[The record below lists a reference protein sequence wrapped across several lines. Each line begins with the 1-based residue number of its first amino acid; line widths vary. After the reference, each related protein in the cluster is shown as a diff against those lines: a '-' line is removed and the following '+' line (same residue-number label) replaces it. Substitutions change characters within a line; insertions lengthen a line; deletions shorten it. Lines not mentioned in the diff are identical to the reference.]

1 MAKSLPD
8 TRLLDLFGIELP
20 IVQAPMANSSGVDMA
35 VAVAEVCG
43 LGSFPCAGLSDDQ
56 VRDGMAAIR
65 SRTQKPINL
74 NFFCHE
80 EPERNLARE
89 AAWLERLAPYYKE
102 LGAEMPKLPLLP
114 TIYRFT
120 DATCAAVE
128 ELRPEVVS
136 FHFGLPAPDLLARVK
151 KSGCKIISSATTR
164 REALFLAERG
174 VDAIIAQGAEA
185 GGHCGMFIE
194 TNVATQIGSFA
205 LVPQIATSADV
216 PVIAAGGG
224 DRRWARHGGDVHT
237 RCGRRADRHG
247 LFALS
252 RGDGVRL
259 AQGGARGARP
269 PDRDHQC
276 TARPPGTRNLDAFR
290 TRAGA
295 DQPGHPGLSTRDACA
310 RPAQVE
316 GRGAR
321 VGRFLAALVGA
332 GAVPPRSMDSG
343 ALTRAIAE
351 EALARFA

>member
-1 MAKSLPD
+1 
-8 TRLLDLFGIELP
+8 
-20 IVQAPMANSSGVDMA
+20 
-35 VAVAEVCG
+35 
-43 LGSFPCAGLSDDQ
+43 
-56 VRDGMAAIR
+56 MAAIR

-224 DRRWARHGGDVHT
+224 SPMGAAWRRCSH
-237 RCGRRADRHG
+237 
-247 LFALS
+247 S
-252 RGDGVRL
+252 VRP
-259 AQGGARGARP
+259 ACRSARP
-269 PDRDHQC
+269 ICSVPRRRCPPC
-276 TARPPGTRNLDAFR
+276 TRRRSRSPAARP
-290 TRAGA
+290 
-295 DQPGHPGLSTRDACA
+295 
-310 RPAQVE
+310 
-316 GRGAR
+316 
-321 VGRFLAALVGA
+321 
-332 GAVPPRSMDSG
+332 
-343 ALTRAIAE
+343 
-351 EALARFA
+351 

>member
-1 MAKSLPD
+1 
-8 TRLLDLFGIELP
+8 
-20 IVQAPMANSSGVDMA
+20 
-35 VAVAEVCG
+35 
-43 LGSFPCAGLSDDQ
+43 
-56 VRDGMAAIR
+56 MAAIR

-120 DATCAAVE
+120 DATCAAVD

-164 REALFLAERG
+164 REALWLAERG

-185 GGHCGMFIE
+185 GGHRGMFIE

-224 DRRWARHGGDVHT
+224 IADGRGMAAMFTLGAAGVQIGTAYLLCPEATVSALHKAALAEPGRQTVITNVLSGRPARGILT
-237 RCGRRADRHG
+237 RFVREQGPIRPDIPAYPLATPALAPLRSRAE
-247 LFALS
+247 
-252 RGDGVRL
+252 
-259 AQGGARGARP
+259 AQG
-269 PDRDHQC
+269 
-276 TARPPGTRNLDAFR
+276 
-290 TRAGA
+290 
-295 DQPGHPGLSTRDACA
+295 LSDVS
-310 RPAQVE
+310 PLWSGQ
-316 GRGAR
+316 
-321 VGRFLAALVGA
+321 